1 MKLPTGPY
9 VFDGLFKEP
18 KSDISLLIKGIRTIR
33 CSGIFLSFFVCEWLM
48 APLNT
53 CSAINAETDTPT
65 KVSDL
70 FLERRVLVPAKNFG
84 TLP

>member
-9 VFDGLFKEP
+9 VFDGLFKDSQ
-18 KSDISLLIKGIRTIR
+18 SDISLLIKGIRTIR
-33 CSGIFLSFFVCEWLM
+33 FLSILLSFFVSQWLM

-53 CSAINAETDTPT
+53 CSAINVDTDTPT
-65 KVSDL
+65 NVSDV
-70 FLERRVLVPAKNFG
+70 FLERGVLVPAKNFG